1 MVRNYC
7 GLLLTLLIVLSSCSA
22 TKSVPV
28 STKLSPS
35 ALREDFAILKGILEE
50 SHPSLDW
57 FAPKDSIY
65 HFFDNQYESLKDSM
79 AIFDFKHF
87 ISATLSPIKCAHTS
101 CSFSRY
107 HLSGNKNSQGVIY
120 PFHLRAIG
128 DTLVTANVIDTTV
141 NHNFIRG
148 TIIKKIN
155 NVPGDE
161 IISTLKNYVQSDGY
175 NENGKISQLNGNVI
189 LTAYFYQI
197 IARDSVWNIEFINRF
212 GQTESASFKV
222 KKTVK
227 TDRTTEKVSKD
238 TTTAPRPDLPKLNS
252 YRSLQI
258 DTSLSS
264 GFMTI
269 NTFKNDGNLD
279 IFFRR
284 SFKTLRKNNIRYLV
298 IDLRRNTGGLM
309 SSTTKLLSYVKD
321 SAFHMAQEAYGIKRT
336 SSYKK
341 YITNYWKNRI
351 IHLFSTKDDKGLF
364 HLKFYEKHTF
374 RLKKKNHFDGQI
386 FVLTGGLSYSA
397 SAIFAQKMKGQSNV
411 TIIGE
416 ETGGGAYG
424 TTAMGSYKVLLPNSK
439 IYVNIPLYRLI
450 IDSTLQEVGR
460 GVQPDISLPVTLMD
474 FRLKRDPVTLYLKE
488 YLTNLRMDQK

>member
-1 MVRNYC
+1 MIRNYC
-7 GLLLTLLIVLSSCSA
+7 GLLLVLFIFLSSCSA
-22 TKSVPV
+22 TKSIPV

-35 ALREDFAILKGILEE
+35 ELREDFAVLKGVLEE

-65 HFFDNQYESLKDSM
+65 HFFENQYESLKDSM
-79 AIFDFKHF
+79 TIFDFKHF

-101 CSFSRY
+101 CSFSGY
-107 HLSGNKNSQGVIY
+107 HLSRSNNSPSVVY

-128 DTLVTANVIDTTV
+128 DTLVTANVTDTTV
-141 NHNFIRG
+141 NQNFIRG

-155 NVPGDE
+155 NIPGNE
-161 IISTLKNYVQSDGY
+161 IISTLKNYVQSDGF
-175 NENGKISQLNGNVI
+175 NESGKISQLNGNII

-197 IARDSVWNIEFINRF
+197 IARDSIWNIEFVNRF
-212 GQTESASFKV
+212 GETESASFKV
-222 KKTVK
+222 KKPVKKDSTVK
-227 TDRTTEKVSKD
+227 ETPKD
-238 TTTAPRPDLPKLNS
+238 TSSIPKPALPKLNS
-252 YRSLQI
+252 YRNLQI

-284 SFKTLRKNNIRYLV
+284 SFKALRKNNIQYLV

-321 SAFHMAQEAYGIKRT
+321 SSFHMAQEAYGIRRN

-341 YITNYWKNRI
+341 YITNYWKNRV

-386 FVLTGGLSYSA
+386 FVLNGGLSYSA
-397 SAIFAQKMKGQSNV
+397 SAIFAQKMKGQQNV

-424 TTAMGSYKVLLPNSK
+424 TTAMGSYKILLPNSK
-439 IYVNIPLYRLI
+439 INVNVPLYRLI
-450 IDSTLQEVGR
+450 IDSTLQQTGR
-460 GVQPDISLPVTLMD
+460 GVEPDIALPVTLMD
-474 FRLKRDPVTLYLKE
+474 FRLKRDPVTLYLKD
-488 YLTNLRMDQK
+488 YLSNLRVDQK